1 MSPEDYIRELIRKVP
16 GIVKDAMDP
25 QIIQTEL
32 AVDISDNMGDLN
44 RKPVYP
50 RAGGTTLQLVTNK
63 LFRAASVYKAPGN
76 VSKTTGSGTSFA
88 FQWGIDLKVVP
99 YARIH
104 ELGGTINHPGGTPYF
119 INDEGK
125 AVFVSKANADPDLP
139 RTKPHPIKIPA
150 RPYIGPALKSFS
162 GGNKTIDAAGFTGNV
177 DGFSRIV
184 NEIYLRLSLI
194 R

>member
-1 MSPEDYIRELIRKVP
+1 MSPEDYIRELIRRVP

-76 VSKTTGSGTSFA
+76 VSKTTGSGTSYT

-104 ELGGTINHPGGTPYF
+104 ELGG
-119 INDEGK
+119 K
-125 AVFVSKANADPDLP
+125 AGRGLK
-139 RTKPHPIKIPA
+139 TKIDA
-150 RPYIGPALKSFS
+150 RPYIGPAMETFT
-162 GGNKTIDAAGFTGNV
+162 GGNKTIDAAGFTGSV
-177 DGFSRIV
+177 DGFARVI

-194 R
+194 S